1 MNRSIVFVDGFN
13 LYHAIAD
20 NPLFRK
26 LKWLNL
32 SKFAKCF
39 LSSNDTLVGVY
50 YFTAYATWDME
61 KVGKHKTYTKAL
73 KYHGVD
79 IILGAFRYVDKKCGK
94 CKKAYNTFEEKRTDV
109 NIAIKLFE
117 TAINDAWDNALI
129 VSGDSDL
136 IPAIEAVKRI
146 FPSKKIGIVIPIG
159 RKAEELKQVAD
170 FHRKVK
176 LKHLETCQ
184 FDDEI
189 DIGDG
194 VILKRPDSWK

>member
-1 MNRSIVFVDGFN
+1 MSRSIVFVDGFN
-13 LYHAIAD
+13 LYHAIAG
-20 NPLFRK
+20 NALFRK

-39 LSSNDTLVGVY
+39 LSSNDTLAGIY
-50 YFTAYATWDME
+50 YFTAYATWDIE
-61 KVGKHKTYTKAL
+61 KANKHKTYVRAL
-73 KYHGVD
+73 KYHNVD
-79 IILGAFRYVDKKCGK
+79 VVLGAFRYVDKKCGK
-94 CKKAYNTFEEKRTDV
+94 CKKSYNTFEEKRTDV

-117 TAINDAWDNALI
+117 TAINDVWDTALI
-129 VSGDSDL
+129 ISGDSDL

-146 FPSKKIGIVIPIG
+146 FPAKKIGIVIPIG
-159 RKAEELKQVAD
+159 RKAEELKQAAD

-189 DIGDG
+189 NIGEG
-194 VILKRPDSWK
+194 VILKRPDSWR

>member
-1 MNRSIVFVDGFN
+1 MNRTIVFIDGFN

-32 SKFAKCF
+32 FKFAKCF
-39 LSSNDTLVGVY
+39 VSPNDNLVGVN
-50 YFTAYATWDME
+50 YFTAYATWDPE
-61 KVGKHKTYTKAL
+61 KVNKHKIYVRAL
-73 KYHGVD
+73 KSQGVD
-79 IILGAFRYVDKKCGK
+79 VILGAFRYVDKKCGK
-94 CKKAYNTFEEKRTDV
+94 CKKTYKTFEEKRTDV

-117 TAINDAWDNALI
+117 TAINDLWDTALI

-136 IPAIEAVKRI
+136 IPAIEAVKRS
-146 FPSKKIGIVIPIG
+146 FPSKRIGIVIPIG

-170 FHRKVK
+170 FHKKVK

-189 DIGDG
+189 DVGGG
-194 VILKRPDSWK
+194 VKLKRPASWK